1 MIIGGHPV
9 SVDGVGLQRT
19 EVCNLSIN
27 CTLRVETRWTEAGR
41 KTGAALV
48 RGGGHPIFIIADNER
63 RQRATKS
70 KGRGSAAAT
79 VRSRQPGTVDVTAL
93 PKFRSGCFWQ
103 QPRIHRWEP
112 DRDGTPF
119 HAASTHTH
127 THTHRV
133 RQSERVSQS
142 EKDMTRSIS
151 SSQPGKIQKYKTRRD
166 QDAAV
171 EEAGSGRYS
180 IITRTAPKEE
190 NPIGKRLHHLE
201 IRFFFP
207 RSGGRIP
214 PHGPRGWWAEKG
226 ISV

>member
-1 MIIGGHPV
+1 M

-19 EVCNLSIN
+19 KVCNLSIN

-48 RGGGHPIFIIADNER
+48 RGGGGGGHPIIIIADNER

-127 THTHRV
+127 THTELDRA
-133 RQSERVSQS
+133 RESVSQ
-142 EKDMTRSIS
+142 R
-151 SSQPGKIQKYKTRRD
+151 KT
-166 QDAAV
+166 
-171 EEAGSGRYS
+171 
-180 IITRTAPKEE
+180 
-190 NPIGKRLHHLE
+190 
-201 IRFFFP
+201 
-207 RSGGRIP
+207 
-214 PHGPRGWWAEKG
+214 
-226 ISV
+226 

>member
-1 MIIGGHPV
+1 
-9 SVDGVGLQRT
+9 
-19 EVCNLSIN
+19 
-27 CTLRVETRWTEAGR
+27 
-41 KTGAALV
+41 
-48 RGGGHPIFIIADNER
+48 
-63 RQRATKS
+63 
-70 KGRGSAAAT
+70 
-79 VRSRQPGTVDVTAL
+79 
-93 PKFRSGCFWQ
+93 
-103 QPRIHRWEP
+103 
-112 DRDGTPF
+112 
-119 HAASTHTH
+119 
-127 THTHRV
+127 
-133 RQSERVSQS
+133 
-142 EKDMTRSIS
+142 MTRSIS

-180 IITRTAPKEE
+180 IITRTEPKEE